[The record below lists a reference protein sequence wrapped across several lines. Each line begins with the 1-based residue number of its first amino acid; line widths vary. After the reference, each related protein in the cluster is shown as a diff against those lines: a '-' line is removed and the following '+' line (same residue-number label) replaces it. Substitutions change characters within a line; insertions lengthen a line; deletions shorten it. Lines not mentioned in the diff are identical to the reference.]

1 MLGGVPGA
9 SWTTYAGHGMARD
22 AKKSIKM
29 PSADSY
35 GRLSAGPLHGLLFLL
50 PLVIVYE
57 IGLVVYLSSRDGT
70 IRETILAHRTLSKLF
85 EAFGSTSLY
94 LPGVLLI
101 AVLLVW
107 HVFTKRSWKPRPG
120 VLVGMTCESLLWM
133 VPLLVLGL
141 ITSMSL
147 TGQGPQ
153 TPAPA
158 AMMTV
163 GGGEGWQSKVVLSIG
178 AGLYEEMLF
187 RLVLITMLHLIFHDA
202 LRLPDDAASVLAVI
216 GSAVAFTIYHDVS
229 YFGGSPFS
237 HVFFYTAAGVY
248 FGVVFLMRGLGIVVG
263 AHAAYDIMAL
273 VVIPAIRG

>member
-1 MLGGVPGA
+1 
-9 SWTTYAGHGMARD
+9 MARD
-22 AKKSIKM
+22 SKKALRM
-29 PSADSY
+29 PGGAETY

-50 PLVIVYE
+50 PLIIVYE

-85 EAFGSTSLY
+85 ETFGSTSLY
-94 LPGVLLI
+94 LPGVLLV
-101 AVLLVW
+101 AVLVVW

-120 VLVGMTCESLLWM
+120 VLVGMGCESLLWM
-133 VPLLVLGL
+133 IPLLVLGL

-147 TGQGPQ
+147 TGQPPG
-153 TPAPA
+153 
-158 AMMTV
+158 AMMVV
-163 GGGEGWQSKVVLSIG
+163 GAGEGWQSKVVLSIG

-187 RLVLITMLHLIFHDA
+187 RLVLITVLHLIFHDA
-202 LRLPDDAASVLAVI
+202 LRLPNDAASGLAVV
-216 GSAVAFTIYHDVS
+216 GSAVAFTVYHGVS

-273 VVIPAIRG
+273 VVIPAMRG